1 MTRLSNRSMIE
12 EINQGIMNINSIT
25 HSRLTEAVTLEYDEG
40 SPCFIRRGG
49 NWKNKDLKEIKR
61 HKGIVYFI
69 SVNDEIVKIGGSSGT
84 IGQLISQYL
93 INLESKAEPRENRFC
108 LHLKMLAHLHRGD
121 VVKYHFIP
129 VEDMS
134 THFEGMF
141 GEMLT
146 AHHREF
152 RIVESRL
159 IDQFVIS
166 QGHCPIWNNT
176 EGKIGWSEEIIKL
189 FDDREY
195 SLKSGDDDF
204 FSYDD
209 FIANNC
215 NTVLT

>member
-1 MTRLSNRSMIE
+1 MIE
-12 EINQGIMNINSIT
+12 EINQGIMNINEIT
-25 HSRLTEAVTLEYDEG
+25 HSRLTEAVTLKYDEG

-49 NWKNKDLKEIKR
+49 NWHNKDLKEIKR

-108 LHLKMLAHLHRGD
+108 LHLKILAHLYRGD
-121 VVKYHFIP
+121 RVKYHFIP
-129 VEDMS
+129 VQEMKCE
-134 THFEGMF
+134 FEGLF
-141 GEMLT
+141 GQSSQT
-146 AHHREF
+146 YHREF
-152 RIVESRL
+152 RIIESSL
-159 IDQFVIS
+159 ICQFEENE
-166 QGHCPIWNNT
+166 GHCPIWNNT

-215 NTVLT
+215 NMVLT

>member
-1 MTRLSNRSMIE
+1 MKISDL
-12 EINQGIMNINSIT
+12 T
-25 HSRLTEAVTLEYDEG
+25 HSQLTEAVTLEFDEG
-40 SPCFIRRGG
+40 SPCYIRRGG
-49 NWKNKDLKEIKR
+49 NWKNKDLKDIKR

-69 SVNDEIVKIGGSSGT
+69 SVNDEIVKIGGSSGK
-84 IGQLISQYL
+84 IGDLLSQYL

-108 LHLKMLAHLHRGD
+108 LHLRTLAHLVRGD

-129 VEDMS
+129 VQDMS

-159 IDQFVIS
+159 IDQFKIMTGDV
-166 QGHCPIWNNT
+166 PAWNNT
-176 EGKIGWSEEIIKL
+176 EGKIGWSDDFIKI
-189 FDDREY
+189 FDDREMA
-195 SLKSGDDDF
+195 LKSGDDEVFD
-204 FSYDD
+204 YDE

-215 NTVLT
+215 EVALT